1 MGVFAVAT
9 FGLHLLYALHNG
21 ILGAAYRSVWFL
33 IMCVYYVVLSAM
45 RFSVVLCEYKLGTA
59 PSMAMEHFVIKLC
72 GALLVI
78 LSIIL
83 AGTSYISLSRNIATK
98 RDEIMMISIAAY
110 TFTKLTA
117 AIVKGVKQRNDPSPL
132 LASLRAIRYAEVAA
146 SVLTLQRSMLV
157 SFGEMAERN
166 IRIMNI
172 LSGSA
177 AVLFVLW
184 LGTAMLR
191 SRQNRK
197 G

>member
-1 MGVFAVAT
+1 
-9 FGLHLLYALHNG
+9 
-21 ILGAAYRSVWFL
+21 
-33 IMCVYYVVLSAM
+33 
-45 RFSVVLCEYKLGTA
+45 
-59 PSMAMEHFVIKLC
+59 MAMEHFVMKLC

-83 AGTSYISLSRNIATK
+83 AGTSYISLSRNIAAK

-191 SRQNRK
+191 SEQNRK